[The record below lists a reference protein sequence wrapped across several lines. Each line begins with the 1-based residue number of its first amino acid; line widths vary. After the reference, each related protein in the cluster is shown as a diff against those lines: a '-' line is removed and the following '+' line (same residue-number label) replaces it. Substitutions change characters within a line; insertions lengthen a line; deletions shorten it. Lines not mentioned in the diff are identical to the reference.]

1 MDSIIKFPGIE
12 EIISSESLKKRLAS
26 GKKLRIKL
34 GCDPSRPDIHL
45 GHTVVLRL
53 LRRFQDLGHQVI
65 FVIGD
70 YTAKIGDPSGKNK
83 TRPVLSDE
91 EIKQNSATYAEQVGK
106 ILDIS
111 KAEIRYNSEW
121 LQNLTFADLL
131 KIASMFTVAG
141 MIERDDFS
149 KRLKDNRE
157 VGLHELMYPLM
168 QAYDSVSLQ
177 ADIELGGTD
186 QKFNFLAGREL
197 QKKMGAEPQEI
208 IMCKL
213 LVGIDGK
220 EKMSKSLD
228 NYVSIVDTP
237 NDMYG
242 KLMSIPDEQIINY
255 FTLCTDIDPDKITDY
270 QKRMEEGYN
279 PRDIK
284 SRLALEIT
292 RMYHGSDEAK
302 KAADQFEQ
310 VHQKKELPDEIEEI
324 ELKGEFT
331 IVGLLG
337 ELKMIESNSEG
348 RRLVEQGG
356 VKIDGVTIADVTEKI
371 GTHPGMVVQVG
382 KRRFAKIK

>member
-12 EIISSESLKKRLAS
+12 EIISTESLERRLSS

-70 YTAKIGDPSGKNK
+70 YTAKVGDPSGKNK
-83 TRPVLSDE
+83 TRPILSDE
-91 EIKQNSATYAEQVGK
+91 EIKKNAETYAKQVGK
-106 ILDIS
+106 ILDVS

-121 LQNLTFADLL
+121 LQGLTFADLL
-131 KIASMFTVAG
+131 KISAMFTVAG
-141 MIERDDFS
+141 MIERDDFRNRLIS
-149 KRLKDNRE
+149 KQE
-157 VGLHELMYPLM
+157 ISLHELMYPLM
-168 QAYDSVSLQ
+168 QAYDSVALQ

-197 QKKMGAEPQEI
+197 QKKMGGVPQEI
-208 IMCKL
+208 VMCKL
-213 LVGIDGK
+213 LVGTDGK

-228 NYVSIVDTP
+228 NYISIIDTP
-237 NDMYG
+237 IDMYG
-242 KLMSIPDEQIINY
+242 KTMSIPDEQIINY
-255 FTLCTDIDPDKITDY
+255 FTLCTDIDPDKIADY

-284 SRLALEIT
+284 SRLAFEIT
-292 RMYHGSDEAK
+292 RMYHGSEEAK
-302 KAADQFEQ
+302 KAEENFEQ
-310 VHQKKELPDEIEEI
+310 VHQKKELPNEIEEV
-324 ELKGEFT
+324 ELSGEFT

-337 ELKMIESNSEG
+337 ELKLIESNSEG

-356 VKIDGVTIADVTEKI
+356 VKIDGVTISDVKEMI

-382 KRRFAKIK
+382 KRRFVKIK

>member
-12 EIISSESLKKRLAS
+12 EIISNESLKKRLSS

-53 LRRFQDLGHQVI
+53 LRRFQDMGHTVI
-65 FVIGD
+65 FLIGD

-83 TRPVLSDE
+83 TRPILSDE
-91 EIKQNSATYAEQVGK
+91 EIKKNAGTYAEQVGK
-106 ILDIS
+106 ILDVS

-121 LQNLTFADLL
+121 LEELTFADLL
-131 KIASMFTVAG
+131 KISSMFTVAG
-141 MIERDDFS
+141 MIERDDFN
-149 KRLKDNRE
+149 KRLKANLE

-177 ADIELGGTD
+177 ADVEIGGTD

-197 QKKMGAEPQEI
+197 QRKMGAEPQDI
-208 IMCKL
+208 VMCKL
-213 LVGIDGK
+213 LVGTDGR

-228 NYVSIVDTP
+228 NYISINDKPV
-237 NDMYG
+237 DMYG
-242 KLMSIPDEQIINY
+242 KTMSIPDEQIISY
-255 FTLCTDIDPDKITDY
+255 FTLCTDIDPDKIADY
-270 QKRMEEGYN
+270 KKRMDEGYN

-292 RMYHGSDEAK
+292 RMYHGGNEAK
-302 KAADQFEQ
+302 KAAEHFEQ
-310 VHQKKELPDEIEEI
+310 VHQKKELPDQIDEV
-324 ELKGEFT
+324 ELSGEFT
-331 IVGLLG
+331 IIGLLG
-337 ELKMIESNSEG
+337 ELKLIESNSEG

-356 VKIDGVTIADVTEKI
+356 VKVDGTAITDSSGMIA
-371 GTHPGMVVQVG
+371 THSGMVVQVG
-382 KRRFAKIK
+382 KRRFIKIK

>member
-1 MDSIIKFPGIE
+1 LESTFKFPGIA
-12 EIISSESLKKRLAS
+12 EIISSESLKKRVES

-45 GHTVVLRL
+45 GHAVVLRL

-83 TRPVLSDE
+83 TRPILSDE
-91 EIKQNSATYAEQVGK
+91 EIKNNAATYAEQVGK

-121 LQNLTFADLL
+121 LSGLTFADLL
-131 KIASMFTVAG
+131 KISSMFTVAG
-141 MIERDDFS
+141 MIERDDFRN
-149 KRLKDNRE
+149 RLINKHE
-157 VGLHELMYPLM
+157 IGLHEFLYPLM

-213 LVGIDGK
+213 LVGTDGK

-228 NYVSIVDTP
+228 NYISIVDTP
-237 NDMYG
+237 IDMYG
-242 KLMSIPDEQIINY
+242 KTMSISDEQIINY
-255 FTLCTDIDPDKITDY
+255 FTLCTDIDPDKIADY

-284 SRLALEIT
+284 SKLALEIT
-292 RMYHGSDEAK
+292 RMYHGSDEAE
-302 KAADQFEQ
+302 KAAEYFEQ
-310 VHQKKELPDEIEEI
+310 VHQKKEIPDEIDEV
-324 ELKGEFT
+324 ELNGEFT

-356 VKIDGVTIADVTEKI
+356 VKIDGVVITDVTEQI

-382 KRRFAKIK
+382 KRRFVKIK